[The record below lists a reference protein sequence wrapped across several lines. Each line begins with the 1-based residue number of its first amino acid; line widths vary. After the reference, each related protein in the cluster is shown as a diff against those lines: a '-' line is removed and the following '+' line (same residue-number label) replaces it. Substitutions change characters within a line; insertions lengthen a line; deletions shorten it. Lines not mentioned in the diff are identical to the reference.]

1 MVAFLQNDPTMTVVA
16 IKSKHR
22 NNGVYVALVPDG
34 LEAEEIDAALRKM
47 KLDPI
52 RVCPLENWVEAEN
65 GLCVAFV
72 PTMGTD

>member
-1 MVAFLQNDPTMTVVA
+1 MVAFRNDPAMTVVA

-22 NNGVYVALVPDG
+22 NTGIYIAIVPDG
-34 LEAEEIDAALRKM
+34 LDAEEIDAALRKM

-52 RVCPLENWVEAEN
+52 RVCPLENWVEADT

-72 PTMGTD
+72 PNMGTD

>member
-1 MVAFLQNDPTMTVVA
+1 MVAFNHEPKMTVVA

-22 NNGVYVALVPDG
+22 NTGIYIAILPDS
-34 LEAEEIDAALRKM
+34 LEADDIDAALRKM

-65 GLCVAFV
+65 GMSVVFL
-72 PTMGTD
+72 PDMGTD

>member
-1 MVAFLQNDPTMTVVA
+1 MVAFNHEPTMTVVV

-34 LEAEEIDAALRKM
+34 LEAEEIDVALRKM

-65 GLCVAFV
+65 GVSVAFV
-72 PTMGTD
+72 PNMATG